1 MLSMCLS
8 ASLLRLCPV
17 CGDAMDDKKITD
29 RAFEA
34 GLCGVGTLHSL
45 LEDGICPYCFC
56 RGLRVDSLKDDWRR
70 WCGGRPASD
79 DTIISKSVSL
89 PFDLI

>member
-1 MLSMCLS
+1 MMTMSLS

-34 GLCGVGTLHSL
+34 GLCGVGTLRGL
-45 LEDGICPYCFC
+45 LAEGICPHCFC
-56 RGLRVDSLKDDWRR
+56 KGLDVEALLSDWRR
-70 WCGGRPASD
+70 WHDGLQPASD
-79 DTIISKSVSL
+79 IISKSVSL